1 MKRKNITKLSA
12 LLLGACM
19 VVSFTGCGGNEAKKD
34 GSKDV
39 VKISL
44 WTDEKTAPIL
54 KEELENFKELHKEEA
69 SFEFTVSVEGIG
81 NCKDTVLSNPKGA
94 ADLFSFADDQLEDMY
109 QSGVLLEVTEHTDEV
124 LDAIGGADSGIAQ
137 TVLRDGKL
145 YAYPETASNGY
156 FLYYNKKY
164 FSEEDVKTLDRILEV
179 CKDNNRKFSM
189 DFSDGWYIYSFFK
202 GAGLDIYSNETGT
215 ANICNWN
222 ATDTEYTGVDVA
234 KAMLDIS
241 AQESFMTL
249 DDIGFTTAVESG
261 VVIAGVNGAWNFE
274 VIEKT
279 WGEDYAAAK
288 LPTYTIRGDQKQMC
302 SFLGYKLMGI
312 NANTKHPEWC
322 MKIAEYLTNEENILE
337 RCKLTGECP
346 ANEKAAADSEIQKS
360 PVVKALAQQAEFGSC
375 QSVADPY
382 WKASSKLGITLA
394 AGNLGNRDLQ
404 ELLDEAQAAIVA
416 K

>member
-1 MKRKNITKLSA
+1 MKRKNDRKLA
-12 LLLGACM
+12 AVLLGTCM
-19 VVSFTGCGGNEAKKD
+19 VASLAGCGTNVTKNKSNG
-34 GSKDV
+34 DV

-69 SFEFTVSVEGIG
+69 KFEFTVSVEGTG

-94 ADLFSFADDQLEDMY
+94 ADLFSFADDQLEEMY
-109 QSGVLLEVTEHTDEV
+109 QSGVLLEVTEHTQEV

-156 FLYYNKKY
+156 FLYYNKNY
-164 FSEEDVKTLDRILEV
+164 FSEEDVKSLDRILEV
-179 CKDNNRKFSM
+179 CKENDRKFSM
-189 DFSDGWYIYSFFK
+189 DFSSGWYIYSFFK
-202 GAGLDIYSNETGT
+202 GAGLDIHSDETGT
-215 ANICNWN
+215 SNFCNWN

-241 AQESFMTL
+241 AHESFMTL
-249 DDIGFTTAVESG
+249 DDVGFSSAVESG
-261 VVIAGVNGAWNFE
+261 VVIAGVNGAWNCE
-274 VIEKT
+274 VVEAT
-279 WGEDYAAAK
+279 WGDAYEAVK
-288 LPTYTIRGDQKQMC
+288 LPTYTICGEQKQMC

-312 NANTKHPEWC
+312 NANTKYPEWC
-322 MKIAEYLTNEENILE
+322 MEIAEYLTNEENILK
-337 RCKLTGECP
+337 RCELTGECP
-346 ANEKAAADSEIQKS
+346 ANEKAAANPAILDS
-360 PVVKALAQQAEFGSC
+360 PVVKALAEQAEFGNR
-375 QSVADPY
+375 QSVAEPF

-404 ELLDEAQAAIVA
+404 ELLDEAQAEIVA

>member
-1 MKRKNITKLSA
+1 MKRKMITKLSA
-12 LLLGACM
+12 LLLGTCM
-19 VVSFTGCGGNEAKKD
+19 MASLTGCGTNATRKSGN
-34 GSKDV
+34 GDV

-54 KEELENFKELHKEEA
+54 KEELEDFKELHKEEA
-69 SFEFTVSVEGIG
+69 SFEFTVSVEGTG

-94 ADLFSFADDQLEDMY
+94 ADLFSFADDQLEELY

-156 FLYYNKKY
+156 FLYYNKNY
-164 FSEEDVKTLDRILEV
+164 FTEEDVKTLDRILEV
-179 CKDNNRKFSM
+179 CEENNRKFSM
-189 DFSDGWYIYSFFK
+189 DFSSGWYIYSFFK
-202 GAGLDIYSNETGT
+202 GAGLDIYSDETGT
-215 ANICNWN
+215 SNFCNWN

-241 AQESFMTL
+241 ANESFMTL
-249 DDIGFTTAVESG
+249 DDVGFSTAVESG
-261 VVIAGVNGAWNFE
+261 VVIAGVNGAWNCE
-274 VIEKT
+274 VVEAT
-279 WGEDYAAAK
+279 WGEAYEAVK
-288 LPTYTIRGDQKQMC
+288 LPTYTICGEQKQMC

-312 NANTKHPEWC
+312 NANTKYPEWC
-322 MKIAEYLTNEENILE
+322 MKIAEYLTNEEGILK
-337 RCKLTGECP
+337 RCEQTGECP
-346 ANEKAAADSEIQKS
+346 ANEKAAANPAILDS
-360 PVVKALAQQAEFGSC
+360 PVVKALSQQAEFGNR
-375 QSVADPY
+375 QSVAEPF
-382 WKASSKLGITLA
+382 WRASSKLGITLA